1 MKNRPL
7 LIHQVQD
14 RNSDRYGAGA
24 LSAAERIDALPV
36 LEAKRA
42 QDTIG

>member
-14 RNSDRYGAGA
+14 RNSDGNGAGA
-24 LSAAERIDALPV
+24 LSAAERIEALAVP
-36 LEAKRA
+36 EAKRA
-42 QDTIG
+42 QDTTG